1 MPILLLIRH
10 ATNDFVK
17 AGKLPGQLPNI
28 HLNEEGR
35 AQAEAL
41 GEKLK
46 AAKIAAV
53 YSSSLERALETA
65 WRVAKHHGLP
75 VQVTPRLMDTD
86 AGAFAGRTIKDL
98 NEGEDTRETW
108 KHIVEKPLEAR
119 LPAGESLL
127 EMRQRV
133 VAEIERIAAAH
144 PDPISQN
151 DQPAQPQ
158 TIAIVMHSD
167 TVKAALAHF
176 LGTPF
181 EHFQRMATSPASIS
195 GVHVGQNQA
204 NILFVNRLPYQDLP

>member
-46 AAKIAAV
+46 GAKITAV
-53 YSSSLERALETA
+53 YSSALERALETA

-75 VQVTPRLMDTD
+75 VQVTLRLMDTD

-98 NEGEDTRETW
+98 NEGEDTREAW
-108 KHIVEKPLEAR
+108 KHIVE
-119 LPAGESLL
+119 
-127 EMRQRV
+127 
-133 VAEIERIAAAH
+133 
-144 PDPISQN
+144 
-151 DQPAQPQ
+151 
-158 TIAIVMHSD
+158 
-167 TVKAALAHF
+167 
-176 LGTPF
+176 
-181 EHFQRMATSPASIS
+181 
-195 GVHVGQNQA
+195 
-204 NILFVNRLPYQDLP
+204 NR